1 MTPDV
6 PNSACEAVKVLLN
19 LSLDRTFD
27 YFIPPALRGRIQP
40 GMRVSV
46 PFGKSKKPRSAYVAA
61 LVPRSERNDL
71 KPVLAIEGD
80 DERPLVTPALARL
93 GDWMADYYCCT
104 REQAFR
110 SLLPGAVRNGRI
122 RPKTVKQYYLADAAK
137 AEQFLA
143 SAPPRQKKRADL
155 VRLVF
160 LQPGRTADFL
170 LAETGASAAQLAGL
184 VKNGMFVTE
193 KKQAGRDPFRHAEIK
208 PTRPLDPTPGQKAAI
223 DMIQAALDAAPDP
236 SVPHTILLHG
246 VTCSG
251 KTEVYLQSIAH
262 VLEKGGDA
270 VVLVPEISLT
280 PQTVLRF
287 RARFGEQV
295 SVLHSGLTD
304 GERFDEWMKV
314 HAGKVR
320 IAVGAR
326 SALFA
331 PFRNLKLIIVDEEHE
346 TSYKQSEAPRYN
358 ARDVAVVRGRMEGAV
373 VVLGSATPSMES
385 YRNALEG
392 KYRLAVMPE
401 RCDPSVFLPEVHVA
415 DMRLE
420 ANEEE
425 KIPFFSKELISAV
438 RERLSRKEQ
447 CILFLNKRGYS
458 RQMQCDACGFVPACE
473 NCSVAYTYHRRNES
487 LVCHYCG
494 DVLPAPERCP
504 QCGSDQIRYSGA
516 GTERIESLALKLFPN
531 ARIVR
536 MDSDTM
542 SHPAM
547 YEKVLGAFRRGELD
561 ILIGTQMIAKG
572 LDFPNVTLVGVMN
585 ADTGLMLP
593 DFRAQERG
601 FQLLEQ
607 VAGRA
612 GRGFTP
618 GLVIIQTFSP
628 FNPAIECART
638 HDYRAFFDD
647 ELVIRKDLNF
657 PPFTHLTAL
666 HFEGDD
672 PSEIMSAASS
682 LVSRLRA
689 AFPDSVEISDPAP
702 APIERMKGKCR
713 WMSLAR
719 GANAPPFR
727 ARLREE
733 AMAWRRNVR
742 NVVFYADVDAISL
755 L

>member
-1 MTPDV
+1 MTSDV
-6 PNSACEAVKVLLN
+6 PDSACEAVKVLLN

-27 YFIPPALRGRIQP
+27 YFIPPALRGRIRP

-46 PFGKSKKPRSAYVAA
+46 PFGKSKKPRSAYVAE
-61 LVPRSERNDL
+61 LVPRSLRTDL
-71 KPVLAIEGD
+71 KPVLSIEGAD
-80 DERPLVTPALARL
+80 DQPLVTPALARL

-104 REQAFR
+104 KEQAFR
-110 SLLPGAVRNGRI
+110 ALLPSAVRNGRI
-122 RPKTVKQYYLADAAK
+122 RPKTVKQYYLADSIK

-143 SAPPRQKKRADL
+143 SAGPRQKKRADL

-160 LQPGRTADFL
+160 LQPGRSADFL
-170 LAETGASAAQLAGL
+170 LAETGASRAQLAAL

-193 KKQAGRDPFRHAEIK
+193 KKQEGRDPFRNTEIK
-208 PTRPLDPTPGQKAAI
+208 PTAPLTPTPGQKAAI
-223 DMIQAALDAAPDP
+223 EMIRAATDAAPDSDKP
-236 SVPHTILLHG
+236 RVVLLHG

-251 KTEVYLQSIAH
+251 KTEVYLQAISH
-262 VLEKGGDA
+262 VLDMGGDA

-280 PQTVLRF
+280 PQTALRF
-287 RARFGEQV
+287 RARFGTQV

-314 HAGKVR
+314 HAGSVR

-331 PFRNLKLIIVDEEHE
+331 PFRNLRLIIVDEEHE

-358 ARDVAVVRGRMEGAV
+358 ARDVAVVRGMIEHAA

-392 KYRLAVMPE
+392 KYELAVMPE
-401 RCDPSVFLPEVHVA
+401 RCDPSIFLPEVHVA

-420 ANEEE
+420 KNDEE
-425 KIPFFSKELISAV
+425 KVPFFSKELIAAI
-438 RERLSRKEQ
+438 RDRLARKEQ

-458 RQMQCDACGFVPACE
+458 RQMQCGECGFAPSCG
-473 NCSVAYTYHRRNES
+473 NCSVTYTYHRKNES

-494 DVLPAPERCP
+494 EVLPAPERCP
-504 QCGSDQIRYSGA
+504 QCGSDRIRYAGA
-516 GTERIESLALKLFPN
+516 GTERIESLALKLFPT
-531 ARIVR
+531 ARIAR
-536 MDSDTM
+536 MDSDAM
-542 SHPAM
+542 AHPAM
-547 YEKVLGAFRRGELD
+547 YEKVLGAFRRGNLD

-618 GLVIIQTFSP
+618 GLVVIQTFSP
-628 FNPAIECART
+628 FNPAVEFART
-638 HDYRAFFDD
+638 HDYKSFFDD
-647 ELVIRKDLNF
+647 ELAVRKDLQY
-657 PPFTHLTAL
+657 PPFTHLTVL

-672 PSEIMSAASS
+672 PAEILAAAND
-682 LVSRLRA
+682 LVARLRA
-689 AFPDSVEISDPAP
+689 AFPQGIDFSDPAP
-702 APIERMKGKCR
+702 APIERMKGKHR
-713 WMSLAR
+713 YLALIR
-719 GANAPPFR
+719 GANPAPFR
-727 ARLREE
+727 TRLREE
-733 AMAWRRNVR
+733 AMAWRRKSA
-742 NVVFYADVDAISL
+742 NVVFYVDVDAISL